1 MIITHDSVREKRN
14 NLFFRASGLLAIL
27 SGVFLGAVLILLIIQ
42 AASAFIP
49 WPGDALPASIRE
61 FLFGRIWQ
69 PAPQGLYGVL
79 PLLTVTLI
87 TAFIAGAAALFAVLP
102 ASLFVS
108 EYLSARSRRRL
119 LALVERAE
127 YIPAVI
133 YGVFGLRLV
142 VPFLERY
149 AGFAEGRSLA
159 AGIIVLLC
167 MTLPASM
174 AGSIRAFQN
183 VPVGYRS
190 AAASLGAG
198 PFQTAF
204 QVVLPAARRR
214 ICAVFLRTA
223 VRAAGEAAAFAMVA
237 GNSPHMPQSLS
248 ASVRSL
254 TGTILLE
261 MGHARGTHSQ
271 LLFAAGI
278 LLFLLVLL
286 MQTISIHLEKKSLMN
301 SPHYHVNSPADD
313 QIRAFMCQGSWR
325 GNWLLPAFMALSA
338 LVSLI
343 LICGIPLYIFMN
355 SIFRLHHLPAD
366 LPSLIIPV
374 LYTTALLILYTLIFS
389 LLPALAASV
398 YLTEYRKDSRIQ
410 QVIFLLLDTMKAVPP
425 IVYGLL
431 GFLLFTRFFSWGQ
444 SILSAS
450 ATLSLMLF
458 PQLLASFLLDFQNL
472 PAGRKSSALALSASG
487 SQVFFRL
494 SLPAVLPSLGV
505 SVSRAMAR
513 AIGEAAPLMLTLG
526 VAGNMPLSIMD
537 SGRSISVH
545 IYYAAQEAASEPEI
559 AMMYLSSSLLLALIS
574 GLVFISANGSSR
586 NNFGG
591 TVK

>member
-1 MIITHDSVREKRN
+1 MINLYDSIREKNN
-14 NLFFRASGLLAIL
+14 NLFFRTSGLLAML
-27 SGVFLGAVLILLIIQ
+27 SGAFLAAVIALLIIQ

-49 WPGDALPASIRE
+49 WPGDTPAALIRG

-69 PAPQGLYGVL
+69 PAPHGLYGVL
-79 PLLTVTLI
+79 PLLAVTVL
-87 TAFIAGAAALFAVLP
+87 TAFTAGAAALLLVLP

-108 EYLSARSRRRL
+108 EYLSPRSRRRL
-119 LALVERAE
+119 QTLVERAE

-159 AGIIVLLC
+159 AGIIVMLC

-183 VPVGYRS
+183 VPAGYRS
-190 AAASLGAG
+190 AAAVLGAG
-198 PFQTAF
+198 PFQTAY

-223 VRAAGEAAAFAMVA
+223 VRAAGEAAAFTMVA
-237 GNSPHMPQSLS
+237 GNSPQIPQSIS

-278 LLFLLVLL
+278 LLFLLVLF
-286 MQTISIHLEKKSLMN
+286 MQAISIHLEKNSLMN
-301 SPHYHVNSPADD
+301 SPHYHLNSPAGD
-313 QIRAFMCQGSWR
+313 QIRTFMREGHWR
-325 GNWLLPAFMALSA
+325 GNWLFFASMAVSA
-338 LVSLI
+338 LVSLV
-343 LICGIPLYIFMN
+343 LICGIPLYIFIS
-355 SIFRLHHLPAD
+355 SILRLHLLPAD
-366 LPSLIIPV
+366 LLSVIIPV
-374 LYTTALLILYTLIFS
+374 LSTSALVLLYTLIFS
-389 LLPALAASV
+389 LLPALSAAV
-398 YLTEYRKDSRIQ
+398 YLTEYRKESRIQ
-410 QVIFLLLDTMKAVPP
+410 QAIFLLLDTMKAVPP

-458 PQLLASFLLDFQNL
+458 PQLLSSFLIDFQNL

-487 SQVFFRL
+487 TQVFFRL
-494 SLPAVLPSLGV
+494 TLPGAFSSLGV
-505 SVSRAMAR
+505 SVSRALAR

-537 SGRSISVH
+537 SGRSMSVH
-545 IYYAAQEAASEPEI
+545 IYYAAQEASSDPEI
-559 AMMYLSSSLLLALIS
+559 AAMYFSATLLLALVS
-574 GLVFISANGSSR
+574 ALVLFSPDRNSR

-591 TVK
+591 MMK